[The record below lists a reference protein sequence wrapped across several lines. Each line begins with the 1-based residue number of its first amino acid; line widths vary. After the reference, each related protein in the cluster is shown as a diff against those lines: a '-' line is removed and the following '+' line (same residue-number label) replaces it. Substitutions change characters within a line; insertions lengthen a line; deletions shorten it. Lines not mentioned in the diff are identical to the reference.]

1 MTTARIAVTIYP
13 GQSPFGQRKNCS
25 ELPKVVERDLIE
37 DSVWVPL
44 LTHINEAVSSQN
56 DVAIHDCLEDAAPSR
71 SARYTVDRIA
81 LETMASLVSCRSD
94 RDPVPNGCYNVG
106 RRATAASVMR
116 DFEDL
121 RPEDSRAESC

>member
-1 MTTARIAVTIYP
+1 MTTAGIAVTIYP

-25 ELPKVVERDLIE
+25 ELPKVVELDLIE
-37 DSVWVPL
+37 DSVWAPL
-44 LTHINEAVSSQN
+44 PTRINAAVSSQ
-56 DVAIHDCLEDAAPSR
+56 DDIAIHDRLEDAASSR

-81 LETMASLVSCRSD
+81 LETMAPFVSCRSN
-94 RDPVPNGCYNVG
+94 RDPVPNGCDNVG

-116 DFEDL
+116 DLEDL